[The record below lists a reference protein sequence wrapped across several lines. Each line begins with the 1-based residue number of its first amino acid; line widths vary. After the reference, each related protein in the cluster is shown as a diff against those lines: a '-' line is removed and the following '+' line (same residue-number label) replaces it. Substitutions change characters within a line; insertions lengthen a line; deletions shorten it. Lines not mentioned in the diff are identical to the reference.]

1 MENNKEILKKHDNT
15 KLVLTNRSTLNLNG
29 VNKVYSATESCVSLM
44 LGKDDI
50 LIDGANL
57 HINKL
62 DIDTG
67 VVDIDGTINAI
78 KFGKNKNSKNFI
90 KRIFS

>member
-15 KLVLTNRSTLNLNG
+15 KLVLANRSTLNLTG
-29 VNKVYSATESCVSLM
+29 VNKVYSATESCISLM
-44 LGKDDI
+44 LGGDNV
-50 LIDGANL
+50 LIDGENL
-57 HINKL
+57 HVNKL

-67 VVDIDGTINAI
+67 VVDIDGIVNAI
-78 KFGKNKNSKNFI
+78 KFGKSKNSKNFI